1 MWLYVDSFHVTSP
14 VRRPPFWRQWRLEAV
29 VCQFLP
35 FASLIS
41 VDLLIDYG
49 ECRVCGCHSRQ
60 NRVSFGILLAENNS
74 KSRRKDK
81 NWVRKGDV
89 CVFLAWIRISK
100 ERLGQH
106 QDVISS
112 FFFFFSNILFRGES
126 LDTLSLAA
134 HFSQLISL
142 RHRTDLCDWLSSGLL
157 ALCEVRPSESSLYKY
172 AYTQK

>member
-1 MWLYVDSFHVTSP
+1 MIFVHGNLFVEIYVLHVKWMWLYVDSFHVTSP

-41 VDLLIDYG
+41 VDLLNDYS

-81 NWVRKGDV
+81 NWVRKDYV

-112 FFFFFSNILFRGES
+112 FFFFFQTFS
-126 LDTLSLAA
+126 LEEKVWIRYPWQPIPVS
-134 HFSQLISL
+134 
-142 RHRTDLCDWLSSGLL
+142 W
-157 ALCEVRPSESSLYKY
+157 
-172 AYTQK
+172 